1 MPRFTGV
8 VPPLST
14 PLTASGDLDLD
25 STTRLIEFMIAAGVH
40 GLFMLG
46 TSGEAVFHDAATRI
60 RLLEHAVKVNDGRL
74 PLFAGVI
81 DTATDRVVG
90 HAVAAKAIGVD
101 AVVATAPFYA
111 QTHPVE
117 IADHYRYLREKV
129 DIPVLAYDIPFCTQ
143 VKLRSSTIVQLAREG
158 AITGVKDSSG
168 DEGDFR
174 KILLA
179 LADHPDFCAFTGS
192 ELVVDGALAMGAHGV
207 VPGLGNVDPAGY
219 VRLWNAFQR
228 GDTAEARREQERLCK
243 LFDLTGVAMGRIGL
257 SAALSGATKTAL
269 CERGVLA
276 TNMVARPQQLLN
288 AEETQRI
295 RDILAQV
302 GL

>member
-1 MPRFTGV
+1 MPLFTGV

-14 PLTASGDLDLD
+14 PLTNSGELDLD
-25 STTRLIEFMIAAGVH
+25 STTRLIEFMIEAGVH

-46 TSGEAVFHDAATRI
+46 TSGEAVFHDADARI
-60 RLLEHAVKVNDGRL
+60 RLLEHAVKINNGRL

-81 DTATDRVVG
+81 DTATDRVTA
-90 HAVAAKAIGVD
+90 HAKAAKAIGVD

-117 IADHYRYLREKV
+117 IADHYRHIRDKADL
-129 DIPVLAYDIPFCTQ
+129 PVLAYDIPFCTH
-143 VKLRSSTIVQLAREG
+143 VKLRPQTIVQLVQEG
-158 AITGVKDSSG
+158 TIIGLKDSSG
-168 DEGDFR
+168 DERDFR
-174 KILLA
+174 KILLE
-179 LADHPDFCAFTGS
+179 LSDHPEFSAFTGS

-228 GDTAEARREQERLCK
+228 GDMAEARREQERLCV
-243 LFDLTGVAMGRIGL
+243 LFDLTGVAIGRIGL

-269 CERGVLA
+269 RERGVLA

-288 AEETQRI
+288 SEETQKI
-295 RDILAQV
+295 REILAAAD
-302 GL
+302 L